1 MKRFI
6 IVSLLLMSVGRS
18 LACLSEKPTY
28 NYYLMCVE
36 PTQQQTESK
45 QLKAI
50 NDFWKQYTNGR
61 VSDYKDGWDRKTD
74 TDAPIFIMKMARQK
88 KDYEMVRYLGWL
100 NKYLKISSDLT
111 DKWNYPTRKQ
121 LLQRK
126 QVLAQMLTAAK
137 AYHGRRLSAQY
148 RLLAMR
154 ANMLLGY
161 NTQNISYW
169 KTTACRTPQ
178 SVYRDM
184 MENIY
189 ARALLKTS
197 KQRDALEIYA
207 RQNDQQSMRWCV
219 RHYRN
224 LSGIKAIY
232 ARNANSRVLPYLVQD
247 FVNNVQETQDVY
259 TRPSAFI
266 PDADKAQWTKKEYTE
281 AIEEVGARVIYKEEA
296 QAFIAFATQVLK
308 EGKTTSPAL
317 WHEATGALQF
327 LLGDYS
333 AAKTALAQA
342 ITAEGTQRMHDNARA
357 IADINSIYTEKMD
370 EQQQSHLI
378 KEIEWMRSMTKLAET
393 KDDQGITYVAD
404 PYFAYMLQRMV
415 YNHLV
420 PELQKQGNGFL
431 ALSMLAN
438 MDNHDN
444 AGTLPS
450 TRKHV
455 PTYFQETKSF
465 DYLPDWTGD
474 YYDALQQLSV
484 DSLKQFVAYLHAP
497 HADSPLADAACKS
510 SYQNDD
516 YFNDLIGT
524 RLMAMGRFEEAIPY
538 LKKVS
543 TSFIYNSNIC
553 GYTGRRNYQQP
564 RWFVHQVIADT
575 LQTGPRSV
583 AITGNQKLTFCQDIT
598 SLQHRYQNAGSDTLR
613 AHLAYDL
620 ATLLYQASYEGDC
633 WYLTHYDWSCMDT
646 VRTGD
651 RDLILDAINYLGESS
666 LKGDQDLQFNSL
678 YALAF
683 IRRDN
688 AAEGYPFIYPG
699 EKVNFQKQTRQYKA
713 LAQLNNFL
721 ALNPAYQSNRY
732 VSHCDVLRMFREQ

>member
-1 MKRFI
+1 
-6 IVSLLLMSVGRS
+6 
-18 LACLSEKPTY
+18 
-28 NYYLMCVE
+28 
-36 PTQQQTESK
+36 
-45 QLKAI
+45 
-50 NDFWKQYTNGR
+50 
-61 VSDYKDGWDRKTD
+61 
-74 TDAPIFIMKMARQK
+74 MKMARQK

-126 QVLAQMLTAAK
+126 QVLTQMLTAAK

-154 ANMLLGY
+154 ANMLLG
-161 NTQNISYW
+161 NDIQNIRYW
-169 KTTACRTPQ
+169 KTTANHMPQ

-296 QAFIAFATQVLK
+296 QAFIAFAAQVLK

-317 WHEATGALQF
+317 WHEATGALQL

-333 AAKTALAQA
+333 AAKASLAQA

-357 IADINSIYTEKMD
+357 I
-370 EQQQSHLI
+370 QQQSHLI

-553 GYTGRRNYQQP
+553 GYTGRRNYHAP
-564 RWFVHQVIADT
+564 LPSPAT
-575 LQTGPRSV
+575 RSSHSV
-583 AITGNQKLTFCQDIT
+583 RT
-598 SLQHRYQNAGSDTLR
+598 SPTCNTATKTQAATHCAP
-613 AHLAYDL
+613 
-620 ATLLYQASYEGDC
+620 TLLTISPHCSIRPATKATAGISLITTGVAWTPC
-633 WYLTHYDWSCMDT
+633 APAT
-646 VRTGD
+646 V
-651 RDLILDAINYLGESS
+651 I
-666 LKGDQDLQFNSL
+666 
-678 YALAF
+678 
-683 IRRDN
+683 
-688 AAEGYPFIYPG
+688 
-699 EKVNFQKQTRQYKA
+699 
-713 LAQLNNFL
+713 
-721 ALNPAYQSNRY
+721 
-732 VSHCDVLRMFREQ
+732 

>member
-74 TDAPIFIMKMARQK
+74 TDAPTFIMKMARQK

-126 QVLAQMLTAAK
+126 QVLTQMLTAAK

-154 ANMLLGY
+154 ANMLLG
-161 NTQNISYW
+161 NDIQNIRYW
-169 KTTACRTPQ
+169 KTTANHMPQ

-296 QAFIAFATQVLK
+296 QAFIAFAAQVLK

-333 AAKTALAQA
+333 AAKASLAQA

-357 IADINSIYTEKMD
+357 IADINS
-370 EQQQSHLI
+370 
-378 KEIEWMRSMTKLAET
+378 
-393 KDDQGITYVAD
+393 V
-404 PYFAYMLQRMV
+404 
-415 YNHLV
+415 
-420 PELQKQGNGFL
+420 
-431 ALSMLAN
+431 
-438 MDNHDN
+438 
-444 AGTLPS
+444 
-450 TRKHV
+450 
-455 PTYFQETKSF
+455 
-465 DYLPDWTGD
+465 
-474 YYDALQQLSV
+474 
-484 DSLKQFVAYLHAP
+484 
-497 HADSPLADAACKS
+497 
-510 SYQNDD
+510 
-516 YFNDLIGT
+516 
-524 RLMAMGRFEEAIPY
+524 
-538 LKKVS
+538 
-543 TSFIYNSNIC
+543 
-553 GYTGRRNYQQP
+553 
-564 RWFVHQVIADT
+564 
-575 LQTGPRSV
+575 
-583 AITGNQKLTFCQDIT
+583 
-598 SLQHRYQNAGSDTLR
+598 
-613 AHLAYDL
+613 
-620 ATLLYQASYEGDC
+620 
-633 WYLTHYDWSCMDT
+633 
-646 VRTGD
+646 
-651 RDLILDAINYLGESS
+651 
-666 LKGDQDLQFNSL
+666 
-678 YALAF
+678 
-683 IRRDN
+683 
-688 AAEGYPFIYPG
+688 
-699 EKVNFQKQTRQYKA
+699 
-713 LAQLNNFL
+713 
-721 ALNPAYQSNRY
+721 
-732 VSHCDVLRMFREQ
+732 

>member
-6 IVSLLLMSVGRS
+6 IVSLLLMAVGRS
-18 LACLSEKPTY
+18 MACVPEKPTY

-61 VSDYKDGWDRKTD
+61 VDSYINGWDRVSE
-74 TDAPIFIMKMARQK
+74 TDAPTFIMDMARQK
-88 KDYEMVRYLGWL
+88 RDNEMVRYLGWL
-100 NKYLKISSDLT
+100 NKYLKISRDLT
-111 DKWNYPTRKQ
+111 NTWEYPTRKQ
-121 LLQRK
+121 LLQRR
-126 QVLAQMLTAAK
+126 QGLTQMLAAAK
-137 AYHGRRLSAQY
+137 AYRGRRLLAQY

-169 KTTACRTPQ
+169 KTTASRTPQ

-189 ARALLKTS
+189 ARALLKTG

-232 ARNANSRVLPYLVQD
+232 ARDANSRVLPYLVQD

-281 AIEEVGARVIYKEEA
+281 AIEEVGARAIYQDEA
-296 QAFIAFATQVLK
+296 QAFIAFAAQVLK
-308 EGKTTSPAL
+308 EGKTTTPAL
-317 WHEATGALQF
+317 WHEATGALQL
-327 LLGDYS
+327 LLGNYS

-357 IADINSIYTEKMD
+357 IADINSVYTEKMD
-370 EQQQSHLI
+370 EQQQNHLI
-378 KEIEWMRSMTKLAET
+378 KEIEWMRSMSKLTET

-404 PYFAYMLQRMV
+404 PYFANMLQRMV

-431 ALSMLAN
+431 ALAMLAN

-444 AGTLPS
+444 DGTLPS
-450 TRKHV
+450 IRKHV
-455 PTYFQETKSF
+455 PTYYQPANSYN
-465 DYLPDWTGD
+465 DLPDWSGD
-474 YYDALQQLSV
+474 YYDALQHLTV
-484 DSLKQFVAYLHAP
+484 DSLRQYVAYLHAQ

-510 SYQNDD
+510 SYLNDD
-516 YFNDLIGT
+516 YYNDLIGT
-524 RLMAMGRFEEAIPY
+524 RLMAAGHFEEAIPY

-543 TSFIYNSNIC
+543 TDFIYNSNIC
-553 GYTGRRNYQQP
+553 GYIGRRNYQHP
-564 RWFVHQVIADT
+564 RWFVHQIIDNT
-575 LQTGPRSV
+575 TETGPRSV
-583 AITGNQKLTFCQDIT
+583 DITDNQKLNFCQDIT
-598 SLQHRYQNAGSDTLR
+598 KMQHLYQNAGSDSLR
-613 AHLAYDL
+613 TQVGYVLAS
-620 ATLLYQASYEGDC
+620 LLYQASYEGDC
-633 WYLTHYDWSCMDT
+633 WYLTHYDWSCADT

-651 RDLILDAINYLGESS
+651 RDLILDAINYLDECS
-666 LKGDQDLQFNSL
+666 LKGDKNIQFKSL

-688 AAEGYPFIYPG
+688 AIDGYPYVFSD
-699 EKVNFQKQTRQYKA
+699 ETVNFRKNTRQYKA
-713 LAQLNNFL
+713 LTKLYSFL
-721 ALNPAYQSNRY
+721 TFNPDYQSSPY
-732 VSHCDVLRMFREQ
+732 VSHCDVLKRFLEQ

>member
-1 MKRFI
+1 MKKFI
-6 IVSLLLMSVGRS
+6 IVSLLLMTVGRS
-18 LACLSEKPTY
+18 MACGPEKPTY
-28 NYYLMCVE
+28 NYYLLCVE

-61 VSDYKDGWDRKTD
+61 VNSYINGWDSKTD
-74 TDAPIFIMKMARQK
+74 TDAPTFILKLARQR

-100 NKYLKISSDLT
+100 NKYLKISRDLGDT
-111 DKWNYPTRKQ
+111 WDYPTRQQ

-126 QVLAQMLTAAK
+126 QRLTQMLAAAK

-154 ANMLLGY
+154 ANMLLG
-161 NTQNISYW
+161 NNAQNISYW
-169 KTTACRTPQ
+169 KTTASRMPQ

-189 ARALLKTS
+189 ARALLKTG

-207 RQNDQQSMRWCV
+207 RQNDQLSMRWGV

-266 PDADKAQWTKKEYTE
+266 PDADKAQWTKKDYTQ
-281 AIEEVGARVIYKEEA
+281 AIEEVGARVIYRDEA
-296 QAFIAFATQVLK
+296 QAFIAFAAQVLK
-308 EGKTTSPAL
+308 EGKTSTPAL
-317 WHEATGALQF
+317 WHEASGALQF

-333 AAKTALAQA
+333 AAKTSLAQA
-342 ITAEGTQRMHDNARA
+342 ISSEGTQRMHDNARA

-370 EQQQSHLI
+370 NNQQNRLV
-378 KEIEWMRSMTKLAET
+378 KEIAWMRNMSQQTMTKDEEG
-393 KDDQGITYVAD
+393 DTYMAD
-404 PYFAYMLQRMV
+404 TYFANMLQRMV

-431 ALSMLAN
+431 ALAMLAN

-444 AGTLPS
+444 DGTLPS

-455 PTYFQETKSF
+455 PTYYQRAKC
-465 DYLPDWTGD
+465 YNPLPDWWGD
-474 YYDALQQLSV
+474 YYDALEHLSI
-484 DSLKQFVAYLHAP
+484 DSLKEYVAYLHAP

-510 SYQNDD
+510 SYQSDD

-538 LKKVS
+538 LRKVS
-543 TSFIYNSNIC
+543 TDFIYNSNIC
-553 GYTGRRNYQQP
+553 GYIGRRNYQQP
-564 RWFVHQVIADT
+564 RWFVHQVINDT
-575 LQTGPRSV
+575 LNTGPRTV
-583 AITGNQKLTFCQDIT
+583 TINDNQKLNFCLDIT
-598 SLQHRYQNAGSDTLR
+598 NLQHRYQNAGSDTLR
-613 AHLAYDL
+613 ARLAYDL
-620 ATLLYQASYEGDC
+620 ATRLYQASYEGDC
-633 WYLTHYDWSCMDT
+633 WYLTHYGWSCMDT
-646 VRTGD
+646 VRTGE
-651 RDLILDAINYLGESS
+651 RDIILDAINYLGESS
-666 LKGDQDLQFNSL
+666 LKGDTDLQFNSL

-699 EKVNFQKQTRQYKA
+699 EKINFQKQTRQYKA

-732 VSHCDVLRMFREQ
+732 VSHCDVLRMFHEQ

>member
-1 MKRFI
+1 MKKFI
-6 IVSLLLMSVGRS
+6 IVSLLLMTVGKS
-18 LACLSEKPTY
+18 MACVPEKPTY

-50 NDFWKQYTNGR
+50 NNFWKQYTNGR
-61 VSDYKDGWDRKTD
+61 IDSYINGWDRVSE
-74 TDAPIFIMKMARQK
+74 TDAPTFIMDMARQK
-88 KDYEMVRYLGWL
+88 RDNEMVRYLGWL
-100 NKYLKISSDLT
+100 NKYLKISRDLT
-111 DKWNYPTRKQ
+111 NTWEYPTREQ
-121 LLQRK
+121 LLQRR
-126 QVLAQMLTAAK
+126 QGLTQMLAAAK
-137 AYHGRRLSAQY
+137 AYRGRRLLAQY

-169 KTTACRTPQ
+169 KTTASRMPQ

-189 ARALLKTS
+189 ARALLKTG

-232 ARNANSRVLPYLVQD
+232 ARDANSRVLPYLVQD

-281 AIEEVGARVIYKEEA
+281 AIEEVGARAIYQDEA
-296 QAFIAFATQVLK
+296 QAFIAFAAQVLK
-308 EGKTTSPAL
+308 EGKTTTPAL
-317 WHEATGALQF
+317 WHEATGALQL
-327 LLGDYS
+327 LLGNYS

-342 ITAEGTQRMHDNARA
+342 ITAKGTQRMHDNARA
-357 IADINSIYTEKMD
+357 IADINSVYTEKMD
-370 EQQQSHLI
+370 EQQQNHLI
-378 KEIEWMRSMTKLAET
+378 KEIEWMRSMSKLTET

-404 PYFAYMLQRMV
+404 PYFANMLQRMV

-431 ALSMLAN
+431 ALAMLAN

-444 AGTLPS
+444 DGTLPS
-450 TRKHV
+450 IRKHV
-455 PTYFQETKSF
+455 PTYYQPANSYN
-465 DYLPDWTGD
+465 DLPDWSGD
-474 YYDALQQLSV
+474 YYDALQQISV
-484 DSLKQFVAYLHAP
+484 DSLKQYVASLHTT
-497 HADSPLADAACKS
+497 HTDSPLAEAACKS

-516 YFNDLIGT
+516 YYNDLIGT
-524 RLMAMGRFEEAIPY
+524 RLMAAGRFEEAIPY

-543 TSFIYNSNIC
+543 TDFIYNSNIC
-553 GYTGRRNYQQP
+553 GYIGRRNYQRP

-583 AITGNQKLTFCQDIT
+583 DITDNQKLNFCQDIT
-598 SLQHRYQNAGSDTLR
+598 KLQHLYQNAGSDTLR

-620 ATLLYQASYEGDC
+620 ATRLYQASYEGDC
-633 WYLTHYDWSCMDT
+633 WYLTHYDWSCADT

-651 RDLILDAINYLGESS
+651 HDLILDAINYLGESS
-666 LKGDQDLQFNSL
+666 LKGDKDLQFNSL

-683 IRRDN
+683 IRRDT
-688 AAEGYPFIYPG
+688 AAEGYPFIYPD
-699 EKVNFQKQTRQYKA
+699 EKINFQKQTRQYKA
-713 LAQLNNFL
+713 LTQLDNFL
-721 ALNPAYQSNRY
+721 TLNPAYQSNPY